1 MIDVRVQSTTFDPG
15 GQLARLAEV
24 GAGAVVAGL
33 IQAECAE
40 GAGGILI
47 EHYAAMAKAELTR
60 IAEEA
65 AERWPL
71 AGMILI
77 HRHGR
82 FQPGDPILFAGV
94 AASDRKAAAAA
105 LDHVLD
111 GARTRAP
118 FWRKALM
125 TDGSERW
132 L

>member
-1 MIDVRVQSTTFDPG
+1 MIDVRVQSTSFDPG
-15 GQLARLAEV
+15 AQLARLEEV
-24 GAGAVVAGL
+24 AAGAVVTGL
-33 IQAECAE
+33 IQAECTE
-40 GAGGILI
+40 GASGILI

-65 AERWPL
+65 AELWPVS
-71 AGMILI
+71 GMILI

-82 FQPGDPILFAGV
+82 FKPGDPILFAGV

-111 GARTRAP
+111 GARVRAP
-118 FWRKALM
+118 FWRKALLA
-125 TDGSERW
+125 DGSERW

>member
-1 MIDVRVQSTTFDPG
+1 MIDVRVQSTSFDAG
-15 GQLARLAEV
+15 AQLARLEEV
-24 GAGAVVAGL
+24 GAGAVVTGL
-33 IQAECAE
+33 IQAECTE
-40 GAGGILI
+40 GASGILI

-71 AGMILI
+71 SGMILI

-82 FQPGDPILFAGV
+82 FKPGDPILFAGV

-111 GARTRAP
+111 GARVRAP
-118 FWRKALM
+118 FWRKALLA
-125 TDGSERW
+125 DGSERW